1 MGLQTELGICIIMVF
16 LSCAGLIFFRLLKR
30 MKLVVFV
37 GIAAAFLLF
46 RALELA
52 AALWYADDVKGQAQ
66 EQMGQDVWDG
76 PIPWGGDTEGRSERG
91 MPVFHYYDK
100 GTGNRQGEGRGG
112 Q

>member
-1 MGLQTELGICIIMVF
+1 MGLQTELSICIIMVF

-52 AALWYADDVKGQAQ
+52 AALW
-66 EQMGQDVWDG
+66 
-76 PIPWGGDTEGRSERG
+76 
-91 MPVFHYYDK
+91 
-100 GTGNRQGEGRGG
+100 
-112 Q
+112 